1 MVVKCNTKM
10 KQSTALSAILRRCL
24 YLIDQKL
31 LLEFL
36 LIYADMDTVLSSKS
50 TNWLLRNVAGHIL
63 CIEQY
68 ICKYTLYY

>member
-10 KQSTALSAILRRCL
+10 KQSTALFAILRRCL

-36 LIYADMDTVLSSKS
+36 LIYADVDTVLSSKS
-50 TNWLLRNVAGHIL
+50 TNWLLSNVASHIL

-68 ICKYTLYY
+68 LCKYMLYY